1 MHPRIRE
8 ITEYLET
15 QRRALRLA
23 VDAVPAAVR
32 ARRPT
37 PESWSVAE
45 VLEHVGLVE
54 MSVAGL
60 FGRALGEARMKG
72 LGPEQATG
80 PVVTTLDVAMVADR
94 GRRIEAAESGQ
105 PRGGLDAEAA
115 WARLDAL
122 RVATLAA
129 LHEADGLAL
138 AEVAVPHRILG
149 TLDLYQWMVFLG
161 AHEARHAEQIRAIHD
176 ALSAAPPD
184 PEA

>member
-8 ITEYLET
+8 ITEYLEA

-32 ARRPT
+32 ARRPA

-60 FGRALGEARMKG
+60 FGRALAEARAKG
-72 LGPEQATG
+72 IGAEQATG

-94 GRRIEAAESGQ
+94 SRRIDAVESGR
-105 PRGGLDAEAA
+105 PRNGLDADAA
-115 WARLDAL
+115 WERLDHL
-122 RVATLAA
+122 RAATLAA

-149 TLDLYQWMVFLG
+149 SLDLYQWMVFLG
-161 AHEARHAEQIRAIHD
+161 AHEARHAAQIRAIHD
-176 ALSAAPPD
+176 ALAAAPPD